1 MTKMNNDIIL
11 VGDGGHAKIIVD
23 ILEASSNY
31 NIIGVTSINKNN
43 NEFLGYPILG
53 NDSILHEYFNK
64 GINKVALGL
73 GGYRN
78 NNLRIKMYKLVKK
91 IGFEVVSAVHPH
103 AIISK
108 SVKLGEGN
116 AIFAGAIINPEV
128 RIGNNVIIA
137 TGASI
142 DHETVIKD
150 HALIS
155 AGVTIGGYVE
165 IEEGVICALG
175 SNVISGIKIGK
186 NALIAAGA
194 VVVNDIMKNAKV
206 FGIPAIPVQ

>member
-1 MTKMNNDIIL
+1 MNNDIIL
-11 VGDGGHAKIIVD
+11 IGDGGHAKIIVD

-31 NIIGVTSINKNN
+31 NIIGVTSIKKDKND
-43 NEFLGYPILG
+43 FLGYPILG
-53 NDSILHEYFNK
+53 NDSILYEYFNK

-91 IGFEVVSAVHPH
+91 IGFEVVSAVHPR
-103 AIISK
+103 AILSK

-142 DHETVIKD
+142 DHETIIKD

-165 IEEGVICALG
+165 IEEGVLCALG

-186 NALIAAGA
+186 NALVAAGA
-194 VVVNDIMKNAKV
+194 VVVNDIMENTKV
-206 FGIPAIPVQ
+206 FGIPAIPAQ